1 MVGKRHPLLEL
12 RDTAYEAAAPAHER
26 MKNEISLYRN
36 EDYTGES
43 WIKRLKRSVTRSIS
57 PQINT
62 AINRLIPIFTEQMAH
77 INIEPI
83 RSDASEL
90 ERMATDELQE
100 HLDTLEAI
108 DSEAD
113 ELRTLILHNQAMG
126 NALSKIVYDADAAVV
141 RAVAINPLRFA
152 PSPYITR
159 SDFRGGGYVV
169 HTTYHNYM
177 TVQQKYPGAPIPNKK
192 YNDKELM
199 GGNIRV
205 DEVYMTGEIARAI
218 EIPQSKASTLV
229 IATIVDDE
237 PYQASHDDFWY
248 PDFPFAH
255 WRNFL
260 DVSSSGKPTDF
271 WGYGYATLLEPQ
283 QKVLDEFLANYMWI
297 TRNLATGR
305 LLAREGVLDQEQLS
319 NSSGDIINVRNL
331 QRSEPIGNAVQ
342 FLQNPEAPVSLLNMI
357 QLVSGYINQQVPS
370 LSPVF
375 AGESPGA
382 STSGRAISS
391 LQTAVFNQLA
401 DNIRDMNAFRER
413 RARIRLNFVQQ
424 FAKRSMKPNQ
434 WRMGYDLPELSEEAR
449 YQPFMVSTPD
459 TSALP
464 QTPLGKLQV
473 IGMLMGMGLQIKP
486 ERLMEMVGLKSSY
499 GLSESDL
506 IQAVTPPQGL
516 SLSTPQSP
524 TDEASL
530 AGLEAVPRA
539 ER

>member
-1 MVGKRHPLLEL
+1 MAGKRHPLLEL
-12 RDTAYEAAAPAHER
+12 RDTAYESAAPAHER
-26 MKNEISLYRN
+26 MRNEISLYRN

-43 WIKRLKRSVTRSIS
+43 WIKRFKRSVTRSIS

-77 INIEPI
+77 VNVEPI

-90 ERMATDELQE
+90 ARLATDELQD
-100 HLDTLEAI
+100 HLDSLEAL
-108 DSEAD
+108 DSEAE

-126 NALSKIVYDADAAVV
+126 NALSKIVYDSETEMV

-169 HTTYHNYM
+169 HSTYHNYM
-177 TVQQKYPGAPIPNKK
+177 TVQKKYPGASIPNKK

-205 DEVYMTGEIARAI
+205 DEIYMTGEIARTI
-218 EIPQSKASTLV
+218 EVPQSKESTMV
-229 IATIVDDE
+229 IAVIVDDE
-237 PYQASHDDFWY
+237 PYRASHDDFWY
-248 PDFPFAH
+248 PDFPFSH

-283 QKVLDEFLANYMWI
+283 QKVLDEFLASYMWI

-331 QRSEPIGNAVQ
+331 QRGESIGSAVQ

-357 QLVSGYINQQVPS
+357 QLVGGYINQQVPS

-375 AGESPGA
+375 AGESPGS

-424 FAKRSMKPNQ
+424 FTKRSMKPNQ
-434 WRMGYDLPELSEEAR
+434 WRRGYDLPELSEEAR

-506 IQAVTPPQGL
+506 IQAITPPKGL
-516 SLSTPQSP
+516 SLSDSKSP
-524 TDEASL
+524 IDEASL
-530 AGLEAVPRA
+530 AGLEVVPKA

>member
-1 MVGKRHPLLEL
+1 MAAKRHPLLEL

-36 EDYTGES
+36 EDYSGES
-43 WIKRLKRSVTRSIS
+43 WIKRFKRSVTRSIS

-77 INIEPI
+77 VNVDPI
-83 RSDASEL
+83 RNDATEL
-90 ERMATDELQE
+90 ERLATEELQE
-100 HLDTLEAI
+100 HLDSLEAV
-108 DSEAD
+108 DAETE

-126 NALSKIVYDADAAVV
+126 NAISKIIYDPDSSMV

-152 PSPYITR
+152 PAPNVTR

-177 TVQQKYPGAPIPNKK
+177 TVAKRYPGAQVQNKK
-192 YNDKELM
+192 YNDKEFM

-205 DEVYMTGEIARAI
+205 DEMQMTGEIARTI
-218 EIPQSKASTLV
+218 GIPQSKNSTMA
-229 IATIVDDE
+229 IAIIVDDE
-237 PYQASHDDFWY
+237 PYRASHDDFWY
-248 PDFPFAH
+248 PSFNYAH

-260 DVSSSGKPTDF
+260 DVRANGAPTDF
-271 WGYGYATLLEPQ
+271 WGYGYPTLLEPQ
-283 QKVLDEFLANYMWI
+283 QRVLDEFLANYMWI

-331 QRSEPIGNAVQ
+331 QTNEPISNAVQ
-342 FLQNPEAPVSLLNMI
+342 FVQNPEAPVSLLNMI
-357 QLVSGYINQQVPS
+357 QMVNGFINQQVPS
-370 LSPVF
+370 LSSVF

-391 LQTAVFNQLA
+391 LQTAVFNQLS

-413 RARIRLNFVQQ
+413 RARIRLNLVQQ
-424 FAKRSMKPNQ
+424 FAKKSTKPNR
-434 WRMGYDLPELSEEAR
+434 WRLGYDLPELSEEAR
-449 YQPFMVSTPD
+449 NQPFRVSTPD
-459 TSALP
+459 TSSLP

-473 IGMLMGMGLQIKP
+473 IAMLMSMGLRIKP

-499 GLSESDL
+499 GLSEADL
-506 IQAVTPPQGL
+506 VQAITPPEGL
-516 SLSTPQSP
+516 SLSNPQSP
-524 TDEASL
+524 IDEASL
-530 AGLEAVPRA
+530 AGLETVPKA